1 MKKVL
6 RQTGYVATLGISYL
20 IRQNKKKK
28 KSFVH
33 SLTTGNRM
41 TSNDIIENL
50 DSIGLREAKIGQTSR
65 TDDAISCEPL
75 SSYVSK
81 EWHEKTMQDYV
92 QLVNDEHNH
101 FLKLVQQEIRIAET
115 SREMAESNNLQ
126 LRSENLMLKND
137 ILTLLKNTNFDN
149 VAGPREEKI
158 DQTSQTDDA
167 ISCEPLTSYVS
178 KEWHEKTMQDFVRL
192 STDEHH
198 HFLQLVQQEIRVA
211 ETSREMAES
220 NNSHLRSEIFMP
232 KNEISVL
239 NDIHETEMAE
249 RNSTISDLYNEIAT
263 LRIDLAAASIDASPI
278 KKPRHVHS
286 SYKQPAKTS
295 FMTKVS
301 NFMEETQPPEN
312 TIVRADLA
320 AEEHASNNTPIH
332 VYLSYKRPAKTS
344 FRKFKSECSKAM
356 RQTKKTLWT
365 NGN

>member
-1 MKKVL
+1 M
-6 RQTGYVATLGISYL
+6 
-20 IRQNKKKK
+20 KK
-28 KSFVH
+28 KSSVH
-33 SLTTGNRM
+33 SLDLSTATSSEM
-41 TSNDIIENL
+41 TSND
-50 DSIGLREAKIGQTSR
+50 SINCPREEKIHQQTSQ
-65 TDDAISCEPL
+65 TDDAISGEPL
-75 SSYVSK
+75 TSYVSK
-81 EWHEKTMQDYV
+81 EWHENTMKDYV

-149 VAGPREEKI
+149 VTDPREEKI

-178 KEWHEKTMQDFVRL
+178 KEWHEKTMQDFVQL

-198 HFLQLVQQEIRVA
+198 HFLQLVQQEIRIA

-220 NNSHLRSEIFMP
+220 NNSHLRSEILML

-249 RNSTISDLYNEIAT
+249 RNRAISDLYNEIAT
-263 LRIDLAAASIDASPI
+263 LRTDLASIDASP
-278 KKPRHVHS
+278 KKPRHVHLS
-286 SYKQPAKTS
+286 FKQPAKTS

-301 NFMEETQPPEN
+301 NFMEESQPPEN
-312 TIVRADLA
+312 AIPWADLEA
-320 AEEHASNNTPIH
+320 ASVDARNNTPIH
-332 VYLSYKRPAKTS
+332 VHLSYKRPAKTS

-356 RQTKKTLWT
+356 RLTKKTLWT
-365 NGN
+365 NPIWQLRKSIANN